1 MTALMVLAS
10 ALAVVLA
17 LLTTAWFLLVLP
29 FSLPATLGAWLGLSN
44 EELLDALDGGGAEP
58 DPGRGPAGWTA

>member
-17 LLTTAWFLLVLP
+17 LLTTGWFLLVLP
-29 FSLPATLGAWLGLSN
+29 FFVPAAFGAWLGLSN
-44 EELLDALDGGGAEP
+44 EELLDALDGGGADP
-58 DPGRGPAGWTA
+58 DPGRGPAGWTP